1 MTHAYDVDQF
11 RDTFEHEFT
20 WLNGFLRNVGRF
32 GDQPALYS
40 PELNRRWTYQEL
52 NADANRLAHAL
63 QADGVGRNDLVMYML
78 FNSPEFVFAYLAGHK
93 IGAISCP
100 VNYRLSAGE
109 LALLIDDSKPQAFI
123 YDEAFAPVARQA
135 LTMATHKPKR
145 LVTVTGPAT
154 GENAIPLGETTCKE
168 YMAGQPTSNPDPG
181 FRKHIYDETTR
192 LYTSGTTHR
201 GKAVPINDINEVL
214 SAHDVLMH
222 FPLNATDRTMNMTP
236 WFHRGGLHSG
246 GPTPTLYAGG
256 EVIIL
261 REFNPRRC
269 LDLAERERVTF
280 LIGVPSIIALLASAQ
295 ERAPVDLSALRG
307 IVTMGSPFEK
317 AACEYYRELF
327 TPNIFNGYGTTETFW
342 NTFLRPYNLP
352 EKAGSAGMSCTDDDV
367 RVVRLV
373 GEGLHAEPDDL
384 AAKDNTE
391 IGEIIIRAP
400 AKSAGCYVNNAE
412 MTHRK
417 FHKGFH
423 YTGDLGTWD
432 KNEFVTVVSRKDD
445 MIICAGENIYPTQIE
460 AVLNEHPK
468 VAESAVVGRPDR
480 LHGQCVAAY
489 VVPADDS
496 LTVEELRAHC
506 MGHPMLPSFKRPR
519 FYTFVKELP
528 HTATGKLLHYKIR
541 EQAEREAKEWDQL
554 HPQGRKRR
562 SRRGQKNFRQKLS
575 TFSGSSR

>member
-1 MTHAYDVDQF
+1 MTQTYDVEQF

-32 GDQPALYS
+32 GDRPALYA
-40 PELNRRWTYQEL
+40 PEIDRRWTYQEL
-52 NADANRLAHAL
+52 NGDANRLAHAL
-63 QADGVGRNDLVMYML
+63 QADGAARNSIVMYML
-78 FNSPEFVFAYLAGHK
+78 FNSPEFVFSYLAAHK
-93 IGAISCP
+93 TGAIGCP

-109 LALLIDDSKPQAFI
+109 LALLIDDSKPLVFI

-135 LTMATHKPKR
+135 LAMARHAPKR
-145 LVTVTGPAT
+145 VVVVSGPADAPFT
-154 GENAIPLGETTCKE
+154 PAPGETA
-168 YMAGQPTSNPDPG
+168 YADYVAQQPVTDPKLA

-192 LYTSGTTHR
+192 LYTSGTTNR
-201 GKAVPINDINEVL
+201 AKAVPINDINEVL
-214 SAHDVLMH
+214 SSHDVLMH

-246 GPTPTLYAGG
+246 GPTPTLYAGA

-269 LDLAERERVTF
+269 LDLAAKERVTF
-280 LIGVPSIIALLASAQ
+280 LIGVPSIIALLARAQ
-295 ERAPVDLSALRG
+295 ERSPVDLSALRG

-317 AACEYYRELF
+317 AACERYMKLF

-342 NTFLRPYNLP
+342 NTFLRPYDLP

-367 RVVRLV
+367 RLVRVLPD
-373 GEGLHAEPDDL
+373 GGHAEPDDMV
-384 AAKDNTE
+384 AKDNTE

-400 AKSAGCYVNNAE
+400 AKSAGCYVNNE
-412 MTHRK
+412 DMTRK
-417 FHKGFH
+417 KFYKGFH
-423 YTGDLGTWD
+423 YTGDIGTWD

-460 AVLNEHPK
+460 AALNEHPK

-489 VVPADDS
+489 VVPSDPS

-506 MGHPMLPSFKRPR
+506 VAHPMLPPFKRPR
-519 FYTFVKELP
+519 FYTLVQELP
-528 HTATGKLLHYKIR
+528 HTATGKLLHYKVR
-541 EQAEREAKEWDQL
+541 EQAERDA
-554 HPQGRKRR
+554 
-562 SRRGQKNFRQKLS
+562 QK
-575 TFSGSSR
+575 

>member
-1 MTHAYDVDQF
+1 MTHTYDVEQF

-40 PELNRRWTYQEL
+40 PEIQRHWTYQEL

-63 QADGVGRNDLVMYML
+63 QADGAGRNAIVMYML

-93 IGAISCP
+93 IGAIGCP
-100 VNYRLSAGE
+100 VNYRLSPGE
-109 LALLIDDSKPQAFI
+109 LALLLDDSEPLVFI
-123 YDEAFAPVARQA
+123 CDGAFAPVARQA
-135 LTMATHKPKR
+135 LAMARHTPR
-145 LVTVTGPAT
+145 RIVVVSEETR
-154 GENAIPLGETTCKE
+154 GENAPAPGETA
-168 YMAGQPTSNPDPG
+168 YADYVAGRPETDPRPA

-201 GKAVPINDINEVL
+201 AKAVPINDINEVL
-214 SAHDVLMH
+214 SSHDVLMH

-256 EVIIL
+256 EVVIL

-269 LDLAERERVTF
+269 LTLAEQERVTF
-280 LIGVPSIIALLASAQ
+280 LIGVPSIIALLARAQ
-295 ERAPVDLSALRG
+295 ERSPADLSALRG

-317 AACEYYRELF
+317 AACERYRELF

-342 NTFLRPYNLP
+342 NTFLRPYHLP

-373 GEGLHAEPDDL
+373 TEGAHAEPDDL

-400 AKSAGCYVNNAE
+400 AKSAGCYVANEE
-412 MTHRK
+412 MTRQK
-417 FHKGFH
+417 FYKGFH

-489 VVPADDS
+489 VVAADES

-506 MGHPMLPSFKRPR
+506 AAHPMLPPFKRPR
-519 FYTFVKELP
+519 FYTLVKELP
-528 HTATGKLLHYKIR
+528 HTATGKLLHYKVR
-541 EQAEREAKEWDQL
+541 EQAERDADE
-554 HPQGRKRR
+554 
-562 SRRGQKNFRQKLS
+562 
-575 TFSGSSR
+575 